1 MQALQVRWMRKM
13 SAVTSPSEPAAGA
26 ELSVSSSV
34 GPAAVTAQSWRQQ
47 VHGHAA
53 ISFARRDGA
62 DRLTHLSH
70 HDPLRV
76 LFPAPAR
83 GDIPLAALVNSSGG
97 MVAGD
102 RLDIAFSV
110 GAGARGMALG
120 AAAEKIYRSPAAAC
134 EIAVTL
140 EAGAGAW
147 LEWVPQ
153 ETILFE
159 GARFR
164 RCNRVKLAADARMLA
179 GEMLIFGRA
188 AHGEDLTRGAV
199 EDRWELYREN
209 RLVWADILRMEGD
222 LTRPLHGRAGLAG
235 ARAIA
240 TLIYAGPDAADM
252 LTVVRDLLPQSD
264 DDFHVAA
271 SVVNGVLVLRW
282 LGFAPERLRVAY
294 GAFWGAL
301 RARLARLPAALPRL
315 WYI

>member
-1 MQALQVRWMRKM
+1 M
-13 SAVTSPSEPAAGA
+13 SVVISPSERAAKAVLTVSPGTPQGA
-26 ELSVSSSV
+26 SFDAFSDSS
-34 GPAAVTAQSWRQQ
+34 PMPSWRQQ
-47 VHGHAA
+47 VHGHAV

-164 RCNRVKLAADARMLA
+164 RCNRVKLAADARLLA

-188 AHGEDLTRGAV
+188 AHGENLTTGAI
-199 EDRWELYREN
+199 EDRWELYRDD

-222 LTRPLHGRAGLAG
+222 LTRPLQGRAGLAG
-235 ARAIA
+235 ARACA
-240 TLIYAGPDAADM
+240 TLIYAGSDAADM
-252 LTVVRDLLPQSD
+252 LVVARDLLPQSD
-264 DDFHVAA
+264 DGFRVAA

-301 RARLARLPAALPRL
+301 RARLAGLPAALPRL

>member
-1 MQALQVRWMRKM
+1 M
-13 SAVTSPSEPAAGA
+13 SAVTSPSEIPAAPRPG
-26 ELSVSSSV
+26 SS
-34 GPAAVTAQSWRQQ
+34 AASSPPTRAAAGAQSWRQQ
-47 VHGHAA
+47 VHGHAEVT
-53 ISFARRDGA
+53 FARRAGA
-62 DRLTHLSH
+62 DRLTHLAH

-110 GAGARGMALG
+110 GPGAHGMALG
-120 AAAEKIYRSPAAAC
+120 AAAEKIYRSPAAMC

-140 EAGAGAW
+140 EAGEHAW
-147 LEWVPQ
+147 LEWLPQ

-159 GARFR
+159 GARLR
-164 RCNRVKLAADARMLA
+164 RCNQVNLAAGARLLA

-188 AHGEDLTRGAV
+188 AHGEDLTSGAI
-199 EDRWELYREN
+199 EDRWALYREG
-209 RLVWADILRMEGD
+209 RLVWADILRMQGE
-222 LTRPLHGRAGLAG
+222 LTRPLRAAAGLAG
-235 ARAIA
+235 ARAVA

-252 LTVVRDLLPQSD
+252 LSVARDLLPAPGGD
-264 DDFHVAA
+264 IRVAA

-282 LGFAPERLRVAY
+282 LGGAPERLRVAY
-294 GAFWGAL
+294 GAFWGAM
-301 RARLARLPAALPRL
+301 RAHLAGLPAALPRL

>member
-1 MQALQVRWMRKM
+1 M
-13 SAVTSPSEPAAGA
+13 SAVTSPFETPAP
-26 ELSVSSSV
+26 
-34 GPAAVTAQSWRQQ
+34 GPAAPHGSSIEPPPRMGGEAAAQPWRQQ

-53 ISFARRDGA
+53 VRFARRAGA
-62 DRLTHLSH
+62 DRLTHLAH

-76 LFPAPAR
+76 LFPRPAR

-120 AAAEKIYRSPAAAC
+120 SAAEKIYRSPAAAC
-134 EIAVTL
+134 EITVTL

-147 LEWVPQ
+147 LEWLPQ

-164 RCNRVKLAADARMLA
+164 RCNRVNLAADAQLLA
-179 GEMLIFGRA
+179 GEILIFGRA
-188 AHGEDLTRGAV
+188 AHGEDLTSGAIA
-199 EDRWELYREN
+199 DRWELYREG

-222 LTRPLHGRAGLAG
+222 LTRVLHAPAGLAG
-235 ARAIA
+235 ARAMA

-252 LTVVRDLLPQSD
+252 LSVARDLLPVSD
-264 DDFHVAA
+264 ADLRVAA
-271 SVVNGVLVLRW
+271 SVVNDVLVLRW
-282 LGFAPERLRVAY
+282 LGNAPEHLRVAY
-294 GAFWGAL
+294 GAFWGAM
-301 RARLARLPAALPRL
+301 RARLARLPATLPRL